1 MQLLH
6 GFLIKC
12 MEHEK
17 SVGKTLKFYTVEVAN
32 QRMEIEKNGTR
43 QFLDNTLLGEKRR
56 ELTRV
61 RFAMRMSI

>member
-1 MQLLH
+1 MRTMH
-6 GFLIKC
+6 GFLNKC
-12 MEHEK
+12 MNHEK
-17 SVGKTLKFYTVEVAN
+17 NLGKTLKQLTVEVAN

-61 RFAMRMSI
+61 SLI